1 MADLLNL
8 LRRVVEGVNK
18 TRDLKLSM
26 KQLVH
31 QVREGLDVDACTVFL
46 WDGNIERYV
55 LMATDG
61 LASESVGKVT
71 LTKNEGM
78 IGLVGKREE
87 PLNLANSR
95 LHPNYHHVEDVGEDE
110 FHGLLAV
117 PIIHNR
123 KLLGVL
129 SVQRYAVERF
139 QDEQEAFLV
148 TLSAQLAGIIAHAEA
163 TGTLSG
169 TNLLGDESKS
179 DIRFEGVACASGVAI
194 GTATIINPSISLES
208 VRATRTDDIDGELA
222 RFENAINGLRKELSD
237 TRTRLQGELRPEE
250 LALFDVYAGILDDQ
264 AVGGTVRERIREGE
278 AAAGALAETMRGYV
292 QHFEAMEDAYLR
304 ERASDM
310 RDLGQRLLAHVMA
323 NEEEKVI
330 PEGCI
335 LIGEEISAA
344 VFGSLDP
351 ESVAGIVCS
360 QGSANSHLAI
370 LARALNIPTVLGAV
384 EMPWQEMDGKEL
396 VVDGYRGHVYYQLS
410 SERRSYFETLVE
422 EEQQRVSGLEK
433 LAPLPAQTTDGC
445 KIDLMINTGLQTDI
459 LRSQASGADGV
470 GLFRTEIPFMMLGRF
485 PSEEEQAKIYRTQ
498 LEAFAPRP
506 VTMRTLDIGGD
517 KSLDYFPIE
526 EDNPFLG
533 WRGLRVTLD
542 HPEIFIVQVR
552 AMLRASLGL
561 NNLRIMLPMV
571 TSISEVEDSLALIHR
586 AVYELNEEGH
596 PVEVPE
602 VGVMIE
608 VPSAVY
614 LVQEF
619 LSMVD
624 FLSVG
629 SNDLT
634 QYLLAVDRNN
644 PRVAGIYDS
653 MHPAVLKALKIIVT
667 EASAKDIPVS
677 VCGELAGDPIGA
689 VTLLGLGYRNLSMSS
704 ANLLRVKAVLRQ
716 IDAQWAETIA
726 NGLLHLDDPKVI
738 RSTLQLALQ
747 KQGVPLTSLGL
758 LPSRNLEPA

>member
-8 LRRVVEGVNK
+8 LRRVVEAVTSAK
-18 TRDLKLSM
+18 DLKLSM
-26 KQLVH
+26 ARLTQM
-31 QVREGLDVDACTVFL
+31 VRAGMEVDACTVFL
-46 WDGNIERYV
+46 WDQNVDRYV

-61 LASESVGKVT
+61 LSDDSIGKVT

-87 PLNLANSR
+87 PLNLADST
-95 LHPNYHHVEDVGEDE
+95 LHPNYHHIPTVGEDE

-129 SVQRYAVERF
+129 SVQRYRTERF
-139 QDEQEAFLV
+139 RDEEEAFLV

-169 TNLLGDESKS
+169 MNLLGGEAQK
-179 DIRFEGVACASGVAI
+179 DIRFEGVACATGVAI
-194 GTATIINPSISLES
+194 GQAYVVSPTVSLAS
-208 VRATRTDDIDGELA
+208 VRYTKAKNINEELA
-222 RFENAINGLRKELSD
+222 RFESAISGLREELSS
-237 TRTRLQGELRPEE
+237 TRERLKGELRPEE

-264 AVGGTVRERIREGE
+264 AVGGTVREKIMAGE
-278 AAAGALAETMRGYV
+278 AAQSSLAGTMRGYV
-292 QHFEAMEDAYLR
+292 QHFEEMDDAYLR

-310 RDLGQRLLAHVMA
+310 RDLGQRLLTHLIDGEA
-323 NEEEKVI
+323 EREI
-330 PEGCI
+330 PDRCI

-344 VFGSLDP
+344 VFGTLDP
-351 ESVAGIVCS
+351 ENVAGIVCS

-370 LARALNIPTVLGAV
+370 LARALNIPTVLGV
-384 EMPWQEMDGKEL
+384 QELPWQELDNEEL
-396 VVDGYRGHVYYQLS
+396 VVDGYRGHVYFKLS
-410 SERRSYFETLVE
+410 QERKDYFQELVQDE
-422 EEQQRVSGLEK
+422 KVRVSGLDA
-433 LAPLPAQTTDGC
+433 LADLPAETADGMN
-445 KIDLMINTGLQTDI
+445 IDLMINTGLQTDVI
-459 LRSQASGADGV
+459 RSQASGADGV

-485 PSEEEQAKIYRTQ
+485 PSEEEQAKIYRNQ
-498 LEAFAPRP
+498 LEAFHPRP

-517 KSLDYFPIE
+517 KSLEYFPIE

-542 HPEIFIVQVR
+542 HPEIFIVQIR
-552 AMLRASLGL
+552 AMLRASLDL
-561 NNLRIMLPMV
+561 NNLKIMLPMV
-571 TSISEVEDSLALIHR
+571 TSVGEVEDSLAIIHR
-586 AVYELNEEGH
+586 AVYELNEEGVK
-596 PVEVPE
+596 VEVPE

-614 LVQEF
+614 LIKEF

-624 FLSVG
+624 FISVG

-644 PRVAGIYDS
+644 PRVADIYDS
-653 MHPAVLKALKIIVT
+653 MHPAVLKALKIIVS
-667 EASAKDIPVS
+667 ESQAANIPVS

-704 ANLLRVKAVLRQ
+704 ANVLRVKSVLRQ
-716 IDAQWAETIA
+716 IDSGWAETIA
-726 NGLLHLDDPKVI
+726 NGLLNLDDPKVI

-747 KQGVPLTSLGL
+747 KTGVPLTSLGL
-758 LPSRNLEPA
+758 LPSR

>member
-8 LRRVVEGVNK
+8 LRRVVEAVTGAK
-18 TRDLKLSM
+18 DLKLSLGR
-26 KQLVH
+26 LV
-31 QVREGLDVDACTVFL
+31 QMVRKGMEVDACTVFL
-46 WDGNIERYV
+46 WDGNVDRYV
-55 LMATDG
+55 LMATEG
-61 LASESVGKVT
+61 LREDSIGKVT

-87 PLNLANSR
+87 PLNLANSN
-95 LHPNYHHVEDVGEDE
+95 LHPNYHHVPGIGEEE

-129 SVQRYAVERF
+129 SVQRYRAERF
-139 QDEQEAFLV
+139 RDEEEAFLV

-169 TNLLGDESKS
+169 MNLMGGQTSK
-179 DIRFEGVACASGVAI
+179 DIRFSGIACASGVAI
-194 GTATIINPSISLES
+194 GQAYVVSPTISLDS
-208 VRATRTDDIDGELA
+208 VRYSKAKDMEVELQ
-222 RFENAINGLRKELSD
+222 RFEVAISDLRKELSE
-237 TRTRLQGELRPEE
+237 TRARLQDELRPEE

-264 AVGGTVRERIREGE
+264 AVGGTVRDKIRKGE
-278 AAAGALAETMRGYV
+278 AAQSALADTMRGYV

-310 RDLGQRLLAHVMA
+310 RDLGQRLLTHLVER
-323 NEEEKVI
+323 EEEREL
-330 PEGCI
+330 PEHAI
-335 LIGEEISAA
+335 LLGEEISAA
-344 VFGSLDP
+344 VFGSIDP
-351 ESVAGIVCS
+351 EKVAGIVCS

-370 LARALNIPTVLGAV
+370 LARALNIPTVLGAQDI
-384 EMPWQEMDGKEL
+384 PWQELDDSEL
-396 VVDGYRGHVYYQLS
+396 VVDGYRGHVYYQLTD
-410 SERRSYFETLVE
+410 ERRQYFEDLVRDE
-422 EEQQRVSGLEK
+422 KVRVSGLDA
-433 LAPLPAQTTDGC
+433 LADLPAETADGTN
-445 KIDLMINTGLQTDI
+445 IDLMINTGLQTDI
-459 LRSQASGADGV
+459 LRSQDSGADGV

-485 PSEEEQAKIYRTQ
+485 PSEEEQARIYRNQ
-498 LEAFAPRP
+498 LEAFHPRS

-517 KSLDYFPIE
+517 KSLEYFPIE

-552 AMLRASLGL
+552 AMLRASLDL

-571 TSISEVEDSLALIHR
+571 TSVGEVEDSLALIHR
-586 AVYELNEEGH
+586 AVYELNEEGIK
-596 PVEVPE
+596 VEVPE

-614 LVQEF
+614 LVKEF
-619 LSMVD
+619 LTMVD

-653 MHPAVLKALKIIVT
+653 MHPAVLKALKIIISEGNAADV
-667 EASAKDIPVS
+667 PVS
-677 VCGELAGDPIGA
+677 VCGELAGDPLGA
-689 VTLLGLGYRNLSMSS
+689 VTLLGLGYRHLSMSS
-704 ANLLRVKAVLRQ
+704 ANLLRVKSVLRQ
-716 IDAQWAETIA
+716 IDAGWAETIA
-726 NGLLHLDDPKVI
+726 NGLLNLDDPKVI

-747 KQGVPLTSLGL
+747 KTGVPLTSLGL
-758 LPSRNLEPA
+758 LPASR

>member
-8 LRRVVEGVNK
+8 LRRVVEAVNNAK
-18 TRDLKLSM
+18 DLKLSLER
-26 KQLVH
+26 LVTL
-31 QVREGLDVDACTVFL
+31 VRTGMDVEACTVFL
-46 WDGNIERYV
+46 WDANVDRYV

-61 LASESVGKVT
+61 LKKDAVGKVT

-87 PLNLANSR
+87 PLNLADSN
-95 LHPNYHHVEDVGEDE
+95 LHPNYHHVPSVGEE
-110 FHGLLAV
+110 KFHGMLAV

-123 KLLGVL
+123 KLLGVF
-129 SVQRYAVERF
+129 SVQRFKAERF
-139 QDEQEAFLV
+139 SDEEEAFLV

-169 TNLLGDESKS
+169 MNMLGGQAEN
-179 DIRFEGVACASGVAI
+179 DIRFTGVACASGVAI
-194 GTATIINPSISLES
+194 GQAFVVSPTISLDS
-208 VRATRTDDIDGELA
+208 VRYSQAEDIEAELT
-222 RFENAINGLRKELSD
+222 RFESALEGLRNELST
-237 TRTRLQGELRPEE
+237 TRDRLKNELRPEE

-264 AVGGTVRERIREGE
+264 AVGGSVREKIREGE
-278 AAAGALAETMRGYV
+278 SAQSSLADTMRGYV
-292 QHFEAMEDAYLR
+292 QHFEEMDDAYLR

-310 RDLGQRLLAHVMA
+310 RDLGQRLLSHLTRKDA
-323 NEEEKVI
+323 NREI
-330 PEGCI
+330 PKGAI
-335 LIGEEISAA
+335 LLGEEISAA
-344 VFGSLDP
+344 VFGTLDP
-351 ESVAGIVCS
+351 ESVGGIVCS

-370 LARALNIPTVLGAV
+370 LARALNIPTVLGAQ
-384 EMPWQEMDGKEL
+384 EIPWQELDGKEL
-396 VVDGYRGHVYYQLS
+396 VVDGYRGHVYYQLTQ
-410 SERRSYFETLVE
+410 ERRDYFEELVRDE
-422 EEQQRVSGLEK
+422 KVRVSGLDALADLPGETIDGEK
-433 LAPLPAQTTDGC
+433 L
-445 KIDLMINTGLQTDI
+445 DLMINTGLQTDV
-459 LRSQASGADGV
+459 LRSQESGADGV

-485 PSEEEQAKIYRTQ
+485 PSEEEQARIYRNQ
-498 LEAFAPRP
+498 LEAFHPRP

-517 KSLDYFPIE
+517 KSLEYFPIE

-552 AMLRASLGL
+552 AMLRASQGL
-561 NNLRIMLPMV
+561 DNLKIMLPMV
-571 TSISEVEDSLALIHR
+571 TSVGEVEDSLALIHR
-586 AVYELNEEGH
+586 AVYELNEEG
-596 PVEVPE
+596 VKVTVPE

-614 LVQEF
+614 LVKEF
-619 LSMVD
+619 LTLVD

-644 PRVAGIYDS
+644 PRVASIYDS
-653 MHPAVLKALKIIVT
+653 MHPAVLKALKIIVN
-667 EASAKDIPVS
+667 EGNDAGIPVS

-716 IDAQWAETIA
+716 IDAGWAETVA
-726 NGLLHLDDPKVI
+726 NGLLNLDDPKVI

-747 KQGVPLTSLGL
+747 KAGVPLTSLGL
-758 LPSRNLEPA
+758 LPTRP

>member
-8 LRRVVEGVNK
+8 LRRVVEAG
-18 TRDLKLSM
+18 TGDRDLKLSL
-26 KQLVH
+26 QRLVNM
-31 QVREGLDVDACTVFL
+31 VRNGMQVDACTVFL
-46 WDGNIERYV
+46 WDSSVERYV

-61 LASESVGKVT
+61 LRDDAIGKVT

-87 PLNLANSR
+87 PLNLANSN
-95 LHPNYHHVEDVGEDE
+95 LHPNYHHVPSVGEEE

-129 SVQRYAVERF
+129 SVQRFKAERF
-139 QDEQEAFLV
+139 RDEEEAFLV

-169 TNLLGDESKS
+169 MNLMGGQAGN
-179 DIRFEGVACASGVAI
+179 DIRFAGVACASGVAI
-194 GTATIINPSISLES
+194 GQAYVVTPTISLDS
-208 VRATRTDDIDGELA
+208 VRYGKAKNIEEELH
-222 RFENAINGLRKELSD
+222 RFAAAITGLRKELAD
-237 TRTRLQGELRPEE
+237 TRERLKGELRPEE

-264 AVGGTVRERIREGE
+264 AVGGTVQEKIRAGE
-278 AAAGALAETMRGYV
+278 SALSALADTMRGYV
-292 QHFEAMEDAYLR
+292 QHFEDMDDAYLR

-310 RDLGQRLLAHVMA
+310 RDLGQRLLTHLM
-323 NEEEKVI
+323 EEKSERKI
-330 PEGCI
+330 PDGCI
-335 LIGEEISAA
+335 LVGQDISAT

-351 ESVAGIVCS
+351 EKIGGIVCA

-370 LARALNIPTVLGAV
+370 LARALNIPTVLGAQDI
-384 EMPWQEMDGKEL
+384 PWQELDGNEL
-396 VVDGYRGHVYYQLS
+396 VVDGYRGHVYYHLTD
-410 SERRSYFETLVE
+410 ERREYFEDLVRDE
-422 EEQQRVSGLEK
+422 KVRVSGLDA
-433 LAPLPAQTTDGC
+433 LADLPGETADGEH
-445 KIDLMINTGLQTDI
+445 IDLMINTGLQTDI
-459 LRSQASGADGV
+459 IRSQASGADGV

-485 PSEEEQAKIYRTQ
+485 PSEEEQAKIYRNQ
-498 LEAFAPRP
+498 LEAFHPRP

-517 KSLDYFPIE
+517 KSLEYFPIV

-552 AMLRASLGL
+552 AMLRASFGL

-571 TSISEVEDSLALIHR
+571 TSVGEVEDSLALIHR
-586 AVYELNEEGH
+586 AVYELNEEGVK
-596 PVEVPE
+596 VEVPE

-614 LVQEF
+614 LVKEF
-619 LSMVD
+619 MSMVE
-624 FLSVG
+624 FVSVG

-644 PRVAGIYDS
+644 PRVADIYDS
-653 MHPAVLKALKIIVT
+653 MHPAVLKALKIIV
-667 EASAKDIPVS
+667 SAGLEKNVPVS
-677 VCGELAGDPIGA
+677 VCGELAGDPLGA

-704 ANLLRVKAVLRQ
+704 ANLLRVKSVLRQ
-716 IDAQWAETIA
+716 IDSGWAETVA
-726 NGLLHLDDPKVI
+726 NGLLNLDDPKVI

-747 KQGVPLTSLGL
+747 KTGVPLTSLGL
-758 LPSRNLEPA
+758 LPSR

>member
-8 LRRVVEGVNK
+8 LRRVVEAVTSAK
-18 TRDLKLSM
+18 DLKLSM
-26 KQLVH
+26 ARLTQM
-31 QVREGLDVDACTVFL
+31 VRTGMEVDACTVFL
-46 WDGNIERYV
+46 WDQNVDRYV

-61 LASESVGKVT
+61 LSDTSIGKVT

-87 PLNLANSR
+87 PLNLADST
-95 LHPNYHHVEDVGEDE
+95 LHPNYHHIPTVGEDE

-129 SVQRYAVERF
+129 SVQRYRTERF
-139 QDEQEAFLV
+139 RDEEEAFLV

-169 TNLLGDESKS
+169 MNLLGGEAQK
-179 DIRFEGVACASGVAI
+179 DIRFEGVACATGVAI
-194 GTATIINPSISLES
+194 GQAYVVSPTVSLAS
-208 VRATRTDDIDGELA
+208 VRFTKAKNINEELA
-222 RFENAINGLRKELSD
+222 RFESAISGLREELSS
-237 TRTRLQGELRPEE
+237 TRERLKGELRPEE

-264 AVGGTVRERIREGE
+264 AVGGTVREKIMAGE
-278 AAAGALAETMRGYV
+278 AAQSALAGTMRGYV
-292 QHFEAMEDAYLR
+292 QHFEEMDDAYLR

-310 RDLGQRLLAHVMA
+310 RDLGQRLLTHLIDGEA
-323 NEEEKVI
+323 EREI
-330 PEGCI
+330 PDSCI
-335 LIGEEISAA
+335 LIGEDISAA
-344 VFGSLDP
+344 VFGTLDP
-351 ESVAGIVCS
+351 ENVAGIVCS

-370 LARALNIPTVLGAV
+370 LARALNIPTVLGV
-384 EMPWQEMDGKEL
+384 QELPWQELDDEEL
-396 VVDGYRGHVYYQLS
+396 VVDGYRGHVYFKLTQ
-410 SERRSYFETLVE
+410 ERKDYFLELVQDE
-422 EEQQRVSGLEK
+422 KVRVSGLDA
-433 LAPLPAQTTDGC
+433 LADLPAETADGMN
-445 KIDLMINTGLQTDI
+445 IDLMINTGLQTDVI
-459 LRSQASGADGV
+459 RSQASGADGV

-485 PSEEEQAKIYRTQ
+485 PSEEEQAKIYRNQ
-498 LEAFAPRP
+498 LEAFHPRP

-517 KSLDYFPIE
+517 KSLEYFPIE

-542 HPEIFIVQVR
+542 HPEIFIVQIR
-552 AMLRASLGL
+552 AMLRASLDL
-561 NNLRIMLPMV
+561 NNLKIMLPMV
-571 TSISEVEDSLALIHR
+571 TSVGEVEDSLAIIHR
-586 AVYELNEEGH
+586 AVYELNEEGVK
-596 PVEVPE
+596 VEVPE

-614 LVQEF
+614 LIKEF

-624 FLSVG
+624 FISVG

-644 PRVAGIYDS
+644 PRVADIYDS
-653 MHPAVLKALKIIVT
+653 MHPAVLKALKIIVS
-667 EASAKDIPVS
+667 ESQAANIPVS

-704 ANLLRVKAVLRQ
+704 ANVLRVKSVLRQ
-716 IDAQWAETIA
+716 IDSGWAETIA
-726 NGLLHLDDPKVI
+726 NGLLNLDDPKVI

-747 KQGVPLTSLGL
+747 KTGVPLTSLGL
-758 LPSRNLEPA
+758 LPSR